1 MNKICYSEQLKN
13 LNKLL
18 VFEVVH
24 QLSGEHADLVKRQVN
39 SAEIKGKYSTTL
51 DCACSEI
58 PNFLGKMVSSRRQAT
73 DSKLCVELYVIKYY
87 ATSIRMIQKV
97 FQF

>member
-1 MNKICYSEQLKN
+1 MEKICYSEKLKN

-18 VFEVVH
+18 IFEAVP

-39 SAEIKGKYSTTL
+39 SAEIKVKYSTTL
-51 DCACSEI
+51 DCACSEN
-58 PNFLGKMVSSRRQAT
+58 PDFLGKVVSSRRQAT
-73 DSKLCVELYVIKYY
+73 DSKLCIELYFIKYY